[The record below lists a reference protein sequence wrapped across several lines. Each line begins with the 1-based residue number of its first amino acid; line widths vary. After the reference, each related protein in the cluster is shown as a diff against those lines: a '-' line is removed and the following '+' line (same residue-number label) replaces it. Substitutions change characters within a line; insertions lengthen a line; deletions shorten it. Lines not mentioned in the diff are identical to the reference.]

1 MLEHT
6 GSLFCI
12 DSDYTVHSK
21 VYPVV
26 IPNSIGWSVDNKTL
40 YFTHSTERIIYGYD
54 FDAKS
59 GGISNKRHFY
69 VHDGPGEP
77 DGFKIDVEGN
87 LWQAV
92 YGEGCVLKIS
102 PEGKLIGKISLPTRA
117 ITCPVFV
124 GEDLFITTA
133 AEEDA
138 VKFPESAKYGG
149 ALFKVHVGVKGIAE
163 HAFKLKN

>member
-1 MLEHT
+1 MLKPS
-6 GSLFCI
+6 GSVFCI
-12 DSDYTVHSK
+12 DSDYTVHAK

-40 YFTHSTERIIYGYD
+40 YFTHSTERIIYSYD
-54 FDAKS
+54 FNAS
-59 GGISNKRHFY
+59 TGEISNKKSFY

-92 YGEGCVLKIS
+92 YGEGSVLKIS
-102 PEGKLIGKISLPTRA
+102 PQGKLVGKISLPTRA

-133 AEEDA
+133 AEEETD
-138 VKFPESAKYGG
+138 KYPESAKYGG
-149 ALFKVHVGVKGIAE
+149 GLFKVHVGVKGLPE
-163 HAFKLKN
+163 HTFKLKK